1 MTKTLTGT
9 WLAEVRD
16 DSLWDGEPYY
26 PSLDEGS
33 GMVLNGEWTDA
44 RWALLNHL
52 SEELANVTSQ
62 TCGPWEVVDP
72 DGSFDRLETR
82 LVSALKSL
90 RKADYGRPWE
100 FQMDGCG
107 YRIFVAGRSEEWLR
121 VKAGIGEP
129 ADAVAT
135 SGADGADEGDPVTA
149 DAFAAWV
156 SPHIAIFG
164 DGAARRRRPR
174 RVGTRATGPDYRQP
188 PA

>member
-16 DSLWDGEPYY
+16 DSLWDKEPYY

-52 SEELANVTSQ
+52 SEELGNVTSQ
-62 TCGPWEVVDP
+62 TCGPCDVVDP

-82 LVSALKSL
+82 LVGALKSL
-90 RKADYGRPWE
+90 RKAEYGHPWE
-100 FQMDGCG
+100 YETEGCR
-107 YRIFVAGRSEEWLR
+107 YRIFVAGKADMWARARSELGPEN
-121 VKAGIGEP
+121 
-129 ADAVAT
+129 
-135 SGADGADEGDPVTA
+135 DEGAEPPGG
-149 DAFAAWV
+149 DAFASWV

-164 DGAARRRRPR
+164 DAARRRPR
-174 RVGTRATGPDYRQP
+174 RVGR
-188 PA
+188 PASFR

>member
-16 DSLWDGEPYY
+16 DSLWDSEPYY

-62 TCGPWEVVDP
+62 TCGPCEVVDP

-90 RKADYGRPWE
+90 RKADYSRPWE
-100 FQMDGCG
+100 FQMDGCS

-121 VKAGIGEP
+121 LKASVGES
-129 ADAVAT
+129 AEAFAT
-135 SGADGADEGDPVTA
+135 GGADGADEGDSVTA

-164 DGAARRRRPR
+164 EAARRRRPR
-174 RVGTRATGPDYRQP
+174 RVGSRATGPDYRQP